1 MRVLRGVH
9 GLLGVAAIALVAGC
23 HKEVEDVPL
32 LKRTIGISDK
42 FYDVHAIDAEKA
54 IVVGYSGKI
63 LLTTDAGFTWTQPT
77 SGTNRALYRVRF
89 VDPETGWVSGQEGL
103 ILHTTDGGKTWVRQK
118 TGTSVYLFSLSF
130 IDRNRGWAIGD
141 KSILVQTTDGG
152 GTWSL
157 HKITTAAQK
166 EVSAE
171 EAIASADPV
180 LYDVQFVDENTG
192 WVVGE
197 FGKIYHSADGGQTWN
212 EQQLSLIGAEVVDA
226 LDLPT
231 FFGVRFIDARTGL
244 AAGLDGKIAR
254 TTDAGTSWKF
264 EKMKLEYP
272 IVDPLYNPALFP
284 DGGGWATGA
293 AGEVV
298 HLDTATGAATEGQ
311 LDAATGAWQ
320 RAKLGMEVI
329 TWLRGMSWLDHDNG
343 WIVGGLGLILHT
355 KDGGKTWI
363 PSLG

>member
-9 GLLGVAAIALVAGC
+9 ALLGVAAIALVAGC
-23 HKEVEDVPL
+23 HREVEEVQL
-32 LKRTIGISDK
+32 LKRTIGISDR
-42 FYDVHAIDAEKA
+42 FYDVHAMDAEKA

-63 LLTTDAGFTWTQPT
+63 LLTSDGGFTWTQPA

-89 VDPETGWVSGQEGL
+89 VDPETGWISGQEGL
-103 ILHTTDGGKTWVRQK
+103 MLHTTDGGKSWTRQK

-152 GTWSL
+152 ATWAL

-180 LYDVQFVDENTG
+180 LYDVQFLDANNG

-197 FGKIYHSADGGQTWN
+197 FGKIYHTTDGGQTWT
-212 EQQLSLIGAEVVDA
+212 EQQLSLIGNEVVDA

-231 FFGVRFIDARTGL
+231 FFGVRFSDGQSGL

-264 EKMKLEYP
+264 EKMKLDYP
-272 IVDPLYNPALFP
+272 IVDPLYNPGLFP
-284 DGGGWATGA
+284 DGTGWAIGA

-298 HLDTATGAATEGQ
+298 RLDTPGGE
-311 LDAATGAWQ
+311 WH
-320 RAKLGMEVI
+320 RAKLGMEVV
-329 TWLRGMSWLDHDNG
+329 TWLRGMSWLDRDNG

>member
-1 MRVLRGVH
+1 MRILRSVH
-9 GLLGVAAIALVAGC
+9 GLLGLATIAFVAGC

-32 LKRTIGISDK
+32 LSRTISISDR
-42 FYDVHAIDAEKA
+42 FFDVQALDAEKA
-54 IVVGYSGKI
+54 IVVGYRGKI
-63 LLTTDAGFTWTQPT
+63 LLTTDAGFTWTQPA

-89 VDPETGWVSGQEGL
+89 VDPENGWISGQEGL
-103 ILHTTDGGKTWVRQK
+103 ILHTTDGGKTWQRQK
-118 TGTSVYLFSLSF
+118 SGTSVYLFSLSF
-130 IDRNRGWAIGD
+130 IDRKRGWAVGD
-141 KSILVQTTDGG
+141 KSILLQTTDGG
-152 GTWSL
+152 ANWSL

-180 LYDVQFVDENTG
+180 LYDVQFLDANTG
-192 WVVGE
+192 WIVGE
-197 FGKIYHSADGGQTWN
+197 FGKIYHTTDGGQTWS

-231 FFGVRFIDARTGL
+231 FFGVHFADARNGL
-244 AAGLDGKIAR
+244 ASGLDGKIAR
-254 TTDAGTSWKF
+254 TNDAGTSWKF
-264 EKMKLEYP
+264 EKMKLDYP
-272 IVDPLYNPALFP
+272 IVDPLYMPALFL
-284 DGGGWATGA
+284 DGSGWATGA

-298 HLDTATGAATEGQ
+298 HLDAAGGE
-311 LDAATGAWQ
+311 WQ
-320 RAKLGMEVI
+320 RAPLGMEVI
-329 TWLRGMSWLDHDNG
+329 TWLRGMHWLDHDNA

>member
-9 GLLGVAAIALVAGC
+9 GVLGLATIALVAGC

-32 LKRTIGISDK
+32 LKRTISISDR
-42 FYDVHAIDAEKA
+42 FFDVQAIDAEKA

-63 LLTTDAGFTWTQPT
+63 LLTTDGGFTWAPSD
-77 SGTNRALYRVRF
+77 SGTKSALYRVRF
-89 VDPETGWVSGQEGL
+89 VDPETGWISGQEGL
-103 ILHTTDGGKTWVRQK
+103 ILHTTDGGKTWQRQK
-118 TGTSVYLFSLSF
+118 SGTTVYLFSLSF

-141 KSILVQTTDGG
+141 KSILLQTTDGG
-152 GTWSL
+152 ANWAL

-180 LYDVQFVDENTG
+180 LYDVQFVDANNG

-197 FGKIYHSADGGQTWN
+197 FGKIYHTSDGGQTWT

-231 FFGVRFIDARTGL
+231 FFGVRFSDPQNGL

-254 TTDAGTSWKF
+254 TSNAGTSWKF
-264 EKMKLEYP
+264 EKMKLDYP
-272 IVDPLYNPALFP
+272 IVDPLYMPQLFP
-284 DGGGWATGA
+284 DGTGWATGA

-298 HLDTATGAATEGQ
+298 HLETPGGE
-311 LDAATGAWQ
+311 WQ

-329 TWLRGMSWLDHDNG
+329 TWLRGMYWLDRDNA